1 MAGKRIHQ
9 QDDGGAIQEVNDLIP
24 IDRSLGGGSFKTYFL
39 RADQFGAITTITDG
53 LHGYI
58 ESPVDSQQTLVLLA
72 ETDGTIERLAAQVS
86 AGTLTFSMLI
96 NGVAVTGSSIAVT
109 TSVGTATPTGANA
122 YVAGDKIEIKIASTV
137 SAADLAFSI
146 IRTVNIN

>member
-1 MAGKRIHQ
+1 M
-9 QDDGGAIQEVNDLIP
+9 
-24 IDRSLGGGSFKTYFL
+24 
-39 RADQFGAITTITDG
+39 
-53 LHGYI
+53 
-58 ESPVDSQQTLVLLA
+58 LA